1 MDGRVGL
8 GSSEGIGSGGMNDS
22 PLHIPCFLIDDA
34 SMSTGASLRPCC
46 HFSTLERWLG
56 ERKDSWEV
64 VAYRLRSTIFCCWIV
79 SFYYF
84 FFYFW
89 IRLLAIHPQ
98 DMVLSCAILV
108 ALAMMMQ
115 SQKP

>member
-1 MDGRVGL
+1 MDDRVGL
-8 GSSEGIGSGGMNDS
+8 RSAEGIGSGGMNDA

-56 ERKDSWEV
+56 ERKDAWEV
-64 VAYRLRSTIFCCWIV
+64 VAY
-79 SFYYF
+79 
-84 FFYFW
+84 
-89 IRLLAIHPQ
+89 RLLAIHPQ

-115 SQKP
+115 SKKPCSVLEFVQVEIAKVES

>member
-8 GSSEGIGSGGMNDS
+8 GSSEGIGSGGMNDA

-64 VAYRLRSTIFCCWIV
+64 VVAY
-79 SFYYF
+79 
-84 FFYFW
+84 
-89 IRLLAIHPQ
+89 RLLAIHPQ

-115 SQKP
+115 SQKTLV